1 MKRLTEMLCVALFVC
16 ALCMFGCSNSS
27 ASDDDETSVPVQ
39 PGDNVV
45 FSNQSEFAV
54 KVYSDSMRS
63 VLVADVAA
71 KEGVSSHVDVA
82 SAGNVFYF
90 SYFMDVNG
98 VSVPYG
104 VTDGYTVQ
112 LDGSSVM
119 SVKITDPQ
127 VVNINKRIIL
137 LKNDA
142 DSAIVLYNGNIEKIP
157 EGKSSAL
164 VNGGDYGIYILG
176 ALDDIANINIVEG
189 VKRVPLSTAA
199 DFENGY
205 IYTVVYDGAK
215 IYMRSKSFLDRN
227 MSKKIWKIGVSH
239 ETGKTLVNE
248 KLLVRGNQ
256 NGYVL
261 YGRIGYDVKLSD
273 KEAVPYYAYIDST
286 GGITKENSFTF
297 IDKPKCAAFI
307 DAVEANGIR
316 LALVEKT
323 SSSDALS
330 YSVMSDDNGYS
341 IHENIVQNDDF
352 VSYKGFGILH
362 KKDNSFC
369 VLLNP
374 CSENPDETYAFCRYE
389 LIEVIVEDYS
399 SISTKKLCESDDSA
413 FLSPVS
419 FAYDS
424 VTDTYIVMSQ
434 PLDKNDNNLG
444 ITQFSFIDGTTGD
457 IKKDL
462 KLEKYLFNKVKYNPN
477 DGYAYASGSFVNQ
490 ITGKDVA
497 SFAKI
502 DISTGSVVGEKPVLY
517 PCQTS
522 SLNSNFDD
530 FVIDGNTIVLG
541 GYTNAD
547 YEMGENTNASPSIT
561 TSPYIVSY
569 NAKEGKTVYEREY
582 ENLKGFKI
590 YGINFSEIGSLLLD
604 MFSDLTGEGYIVSTG
619 LLGELPEETKL
630 TLPQSTS
637 IKPMAAP
644 DVAIE
649 FHNDYSTDD
658 TYDEAAFKYG
668 TTITLADLEQYADAP
683 DGYSVVG
690 WYNWDTDTENEEVIF
705 PLTVDKTL
713 HLYPKVM
720 RDVSV
725 LVYGSY
731 NTAEDDYIAERTFKY
746 GANVVLSDLQD
757 YYTFADGYTIIDWYY
772 WDSRNGETA
781 VSFPIKMT
789 DTVRI
794 YPKLKI
800 SPPTGVYG
808 YARSDSEIYVQWD
821 AHPFARAYYL
831 FWSNSYGEYGSFPVS
846 NATYYIISGLRSGT
860 SYTIQV
866 IAYDDSKSE
875 WSDYSADYMVQTEA
889 QTTTNWGNIPSG
901 AEVIVPNAGTCYAY
915 LTSNAIHYYYA
926 YFESGKSY
934 RVRWSDADNRTGL
947 EGYNSIAD
955 IKVYMYYAG
964 DEKGNSHDTDSPVY
978 FNCIRSGYYI
988 MEVQGYSS
996 SVNGYYAIECYE

>member
-1 MKRLTEMLCVALFVC
+1 MKRLTKMLCAALFVC

-45 FSNQSEFAV
+45 FSNQTEFAV

-71 KEGVSSHVDVA
+71 KKGVSSHVDVA

-104 VTDGYTVQ
+104 VTDGHTVM
-112 LDGSSVM
+112 LDDGSAT

-127 VVNINKRIIL
+127 VVNTNKRIIL

-142 DSAIVLYNGNIEKIP
+142 DSAIVLYNGNKEERP

-164 VNGGDYGIYILG
+164 VNGGGYGIYILG

-189 VKRVPLSTAA
+189 VKSVPLSTAA

-205 IYTVVYDGAK
+205 IYTVVYDGTK

-227 MSKKIWKIGVSH
+227 MSKKIWKIGVSQ
-239 ETGKTLVNE
+239 EAGKTLVNE
-248 KLLVRGNQ
+248 KLLVKENH

-261 YGRIGYDVKLSD
+261 YGRIGYDSKMAD
-273 KEAVPYYAYIDST
+273 EEAVPYYAYIDST
-286 GGITKENSFTF
+286 GKITKENSFEF
-297 IDKPKCAAFI
+297 MDKPKCAAFI

-323 SSSDALS
+323 SPTGICS

-341 IHENIVQNDDF
+341 IHESIAQNDDD
-352 VSYKGFGILH
+352 VSYGGWSILH
-362 KKDNSFC
+362 KGDNVFC
-369 VLLNP
+369 VLFQP
-374 CSENPDETYAFCRYE
+374 CSINFDDTYDFYRYE
-389 LIEVIVEDYS
+389 LIEVTVKDYS
-399 SISTKKLCESDDSA
+399 SISTKKLCESDDTA
-413 FLSPVS
+413 YLSPVS
-419 FAYDS
+419 FAYDAM
-424 VTDTYIVMSQ
+424 TDTYIVMSQ
-434 PLDKNDNNLG
+434 PLDKYGVNLG

-462 KLEKYLFNKVKYNPN
+462 KLEKYLFNKVKFNPN

-502 DISTGSVVGEKPVLY
+502 DISTGSVVSGKPVQY
-517 PCQTS
+517 PCQDL

-530 FVIDGNTIVLG
+530 FVIDGDTIILG

-547 YEMGENTNASPSIT
+547 YNMGENTNTSPSIT
-561 TSPYIVSY
+561 MHPYIVSY
-569 NAKEGKTVYEREY
+569 NVKEGKTIYEREY
-582 ENLKGFKI
+582 EDLNGFAI
-590 YGINFSEIGSLLLD
+590 FGINFSEIGSLLLD
-604 MFSDLTGEGYIVSTG
+604 IFSNLTGEGYIVSTG
-619 LLGELPEETKL
+619 LLGELPEGTKL

-637 IKPMAAP
+637 IKPIAAP

-649 FHNDYSTDD
+649 FHDDYSTDD
-658 TYDEAAFKYG
+658 AYDEASFKYG
-668 TTITLADLEQYADAP
+668 TTITLADLEQYVDAP
-683 DGYSVVG
+683 NGYSVVG
-690 WYNWDTDTENEEVIF
+690 WYDWSNAEEEDVEVSFPFVITE
-705 PLTVDKTL
+705 KMK
-713 HLYPKVM
+713 LYPK
-720 RDVSV
+720 
-725 LVYGSY
+725 
-731 NTAEDDYIAERTFKY
+731 F
-746 GANVVLSDLQD
+746 
-757 YYTFADGYTIIDWYY
+757 
-772 WDSRNGETA
+772 
-781 VSFPIKMT
+781 
-789 DTVRI
+789 
-794 YPKLKI
+794 KI

-808 YARSDSEIYVQWD
+808 YALSDSEIYVQWN
-821 AHPFARAYYL
+821 AHPVSSSYYVYLNGSAYA
-831 FWSNSYGEYGSFPVS
+831 SAAQNSC
-846 NATYYIISGLRSGT
+846 IISGLSSSS
-860 SYTIQV
+860 SYTVYV
-866 IAYDDSKSE
+866 IAYDSANGE
-875 WSDYSADYMVQTEA
+875 WSERSSECTVRTDEA
-889 QTTTNWGNIPSG
+889 VVEDNWSRVPFG

-947 EGYNSIAD
+947 EGYSSIAD

-978 FNCIRSGYYI
+978 FNCTRSGYYI

>member
-45 FSNQSEFAV
+45 FSNQTEFAV

-71 KEGVSSHVDVA
+71 KKGVSSHVDAA

-104 VTDGYTVQ
+104 VTDGHTVM
-112 LDGSSVM
+112 LDDGSAT

-127 VVNINKRIIL
+127 VVNTNKRIIL

-142 DSAIVLYNGNIEKIP
+142 DSAIVLYNGNKEERP

-189 VKRVPLSTAA
+189 VKSVLLSTAA

-215 IYMRSKSFLDRN
+215 IYMRSKAFLDRD

-239 ETGKTLVNE
+239 EAGKTLVNE

-286 GGITKENSFTF
+286 GGITKENSFAF

-323 SSSDALS
+323 SSSDVLS
-330 YSVMSDDNGYS
+330 YSVMSEDNGYS
-341 IHENIVQNDDF
+341 INENIAQNDNV
-352 VSYKGFGILH
+352 VSYGGLGILH
-362 KKDNSFC
+362 KKDNVFC
-369 VLLNP
+369 VLLTP
-374 CSENPDETYAFCRYE
+374 CSKNPDETYAFYRYE
-389 LIEVIVEDYS
+389 LIEVTVKDYS
-399 SISTKKLCESDDSA
+399 SISTKKLCESDDTA
-413 FLSPVS
+413 YLSSES
-419 FAYDS
+419 FTYDS

-434 PLDKNDNNLG
+434 PVDKHGDGLG
-444 ITQFSFIDGTTGD
+444 MTQFSFIDGTTGD

-462 KLEKYLFNKVKYNPN
+462 KLEKYLFNKIKFNPN
-477 DGYAYASGSFVNQ
+477 DGYAYASGSFINQ

-502 DISTGSVVGEKPVLY
+502 DISTGRVVSGKPVQY
-517 PCQTS
+517 PCQDS

-530 FVIDGNTIVLG
+530 FVIDGDTIILG

-547 YEMGENTNASPSIT
+547 YEMGENTYTSPSIT
-561 TSPYIVSY
+561 TRPYIVSY
-569 NAKEGKTVYEREY
+569 NTKESKTIYEREY
-582 ENLKGFKI
+582 EDLNGFAI
-590 YGINFSEIGSLLLD
+590 FGINFSEIGSLLLD
-604 MFSDLTGEGYIVSTG
+604 IFSNLTGEGYIVSTG

-630 TLPQSTS
+630 TLPQSTA
-637 IKPMAAP
+637 IKPIAAP

-649 FHNDYSTDD
+649 FHNDYSTDGA
-658 TYDEAAFKYG
+658 YNEASFKYG
-668 TTITLADLEQYADAP
+668 TTITLSDLEHYAEMP
-683 DGYSVVG
+683 NGYSVVG
-690 WYNWDTDTENEEVIF
+690 WYDWSNAEEEDVEVSFPFVITE
-705 PLTVDKTL
+705 KMK
-713 HLYPKVM
+713 LYPK
-720 RDVSV
+720 
-725 LVYGSY
+725 
-731 NTAEDDYIAERTFKY
+731 F
-746 GANVVLSDLQD
+746 
-757 YYTFADGYTIIDWYY
+757 
-772 WDSRNGETA
+772 
-781 VSFPIKMT
+781 
-789 DTVRI
+789 
-794 YPKLKI
+794 KI

-808 YARSDSEIYVQWD
+808 YALSDSEIYVQWN
-821 AHPFARAYYL
+821 AHPVSSSYYVYLNGSAYA
-831 FWSNSYGEYGSFPVS
+831 SAAQNSC
-846 NATYYIISGLRSGT
+846 IISGLSSSS
-860 SYTIQV
+860 SYTVYV
-866 IAYDDSKSE
+866 IAYDSANGE
-875 WSDYSADYMVQTEA
+875 WSEFSTGCMVQTEA
-889 QTTTNWGNIPSG
+889 QSTTNWGNIPSS
-901 AEVIVPNAGTCYAY
+901 AEEIMPNAGTWYAY
-915 LTSNAIHYYYA
+915 LSSNAVHYYYA
-926 YFESGKSY
+926 YFEAGKSY
-934 RVRWSDADNRTGL
+934 RVRWSDADNKTGL
-947 EGYNSIAD
+947 EGYSSIAD

-964 DEKGNSHDTDSPVY
+964 DDKGNSHDTDSPVY
-978 FNCIRSGYYI
+978 FNCTRSGYYI

>member
-1 MKRLTEMLCVALFVC
+1 MKRLNEMMCAALLAC
-16 ALCMFGCSNSS
+16 ALCAFGCSNSS
-27 ASDDDETSVPVQ
+27 ASDDYEPPVTVN

-45 FSNQSEFAV
+45 FSNQTEFAV

-71 KEGVSSHVDVA
+71 KKGVSSHVDVVPT
-82 SAGNVFYF
+82 GNVFYF

-104 VTDGYTVQ
+104 VTDGYAVM
-112 LDGSSVM
+112 LGDGSATL
-119 SVKITDPQ
+119 VKITDPQ
-127 VVNINKRIIL
+127 VVNTNKRIIL

-323 SSSDALS
+323 SSTGICS

-341 IHENIVQNDDF
+341 INENIAHNDGD
-352 VSYKGFGILH
+352 VSYGGLGILH
-362 KKDNSFC
+362 KKDNVFC
-369 VLLNP
+369 VLFQP
-374 CSENPDETYAFCRYE
+374 CSKNFDDTYDFYRYE
-389 LIEVIVEDYS
+389 LIEVTVNGYS
-399 SISTKKLCESDDSA
+399 SISTKKLCESDDTA
-413 FLSPVS
+413 YLSPVS
-419 FAYDS
+419 FAYDAM
-424 VTDTYIVMSQ
+424 TDTYIVMSQ
-434 PLDKNDNNLG
+434 PVDKHGDGLG
-444 ITQFSFIDGTTGD
+444 MTQFSFIDGTTGD

-462 KLEKYLFNKVKYNPN
+462 KLEKYLFNKVKFNPN

-502 DISTGSVVGEKPVLY
+502 DISTGNVVGGKPVLY
-517 PCQTS
+517 PCHDS

-530 FVIDGNTIVLG
+530 FVIDGDTIILG

-547 YEMGENTNASPSIT
+547 YGMGENNIDCPSMT
-561 TSPYIVSY
+561 TRPYIVSY
-569 NAKEGKTVYEREY
+569 NTKDAKTIYEREY
-582 ENLKGFKI
+582 EDLNGFSI
-590 YGINFSEIGSLLLD
+590 FGINFSEIGSLLLD
-604 MFSDLTGEGYIVSTG
+604 IFSNFTGEGYIVSTG
-619 LLGELPEETKL
+619 LLGELPKETKL

-649 FHNDYSTDD
+649 FYNDYVTDGA
-658 TYDEAAFKYG
+658 YDEAAFKYG
-668 TTITLADLEQYADAP
+668 TTITLSDLEQYADAP
-683 DGYSVVG
+683 TGYSVAG
-690 WYNWDTDTENEEVIF
+690 WYDWSNEDEEDVEVSFPFVITEIM
-705 PLTVDKTL
+705 K
-713 HLYPKVM
+713 LYPK
-720 RDVSV
+720 
-725 LVYGSY
+725 
-731 NTAEDDYIAERTFKY
+731 I
-746 GANVVLSDLQD
+746 
-757 YYTFADGYTIIDWYY
+757 
-772 WDSRNGETA
+772 
-781 VSFPIKMT
+781 
-789 DTVRI
+789 
-794 YPKLKI
+794 KI

-808 YARSDSEIYVQWD
+808 YALSDSEIYVQWD
-821 AHPFARAYYL
+821 AHPFARKYRVY
-831 FWSNSYGEYGSFPVS
+831 WRDSYGNGDSVLVS
-846 NATYYIISGLRSGT
+846 ASAAGFSRINSLSSAT
-860 SYTIQV
+860 SYTIYV
-866 IAYDDSKSE
+866 IAYDSSNEE
-875 WSDYSADYMVQTEA
+875 WSERSSEYTVRTDEA
-889 QTTTNWGNIPSG
+889 VVEDNWSRVPFG

-947 EGYNSIAD
+947 EGYSSIAD

-978 FNCIRSGYYI
+978 FNCTRSGYYI

-996 SVNGYYAIECYE
+996 SLNGYYAIECYE